1 MFCILAVGGT
11 LDVLAG
17 TQGSSGTGMGS
28 STSDNQ
34 MTQFQS
40 LVSYDCKRIQNAM
53 QVAVKKAVKHIF
65 NTNNILCHFEYVE
78 KDDTKPSEYLDL
90 AQRCRD
96 LGLKIDISKLKELTG
111 LQFISD
117 DVESVWTPAS
127 DNSVNENLNT

>member
-17 TQGSSGTGMGS
+17 TQGSAGTGMGS

-65 NTNNILCHFEYVE
+65 STSEVLCHFEYVE
-78 KDDTKPSEYLDL
+78 KNDTKPQEYLDL
-90 AQRCRD
+90 AQKCRD

-117 DVESVWTPAS
+117 DVESVWTPANDKDS
-127 DNSVNENLNT
+127 NENT